1 MTCLKYL
8 VFFESEL
15 ENKIKWIFADP
26 IRVQCAIWL
35 FTKFGG
41 KGCINAAFTAVASLW
56 ISEQMQL
63 ELCLCQ
69 AADYNNCKFEAYWKH

>member
-1 MTCLKYL
+1 ML
-8 VFFESEL
+8 S
-15 ENKIKWIFADP
+15 DS
-26 IRVQCAIWL
+26 
-35 FTKFGG
+35 TKFGG

-69 AADYNNCKFEAYWKH
+69 AADYNNCKFEAY

>member
-1 MTCLKYL
+1 ML
-8 VFFESEL
+8 S
-15 ENKIKWIFADP
+15 DS
-26 IRVQCAIWL
+26 
-35 FTKFGG
+35 TKFGG

-69 AADYNNCKFEAYWKH
+69 AADYYNNCKFEAY